1 MNRVG
6 KQFAVCVL
14 TAAVTFTGAGI
25 EAMAGSSV
33 TSVLP
38 SAGIGYE
45 LAPDQ
50 VEVSNLQEDEQSDS
64 SADASSTSTG
74 SASSSTSGSSSTSTK
89 EATNTTPL
97 SSRVDEEVLS
107 DIEEATGATTTT
119 NDEEEVFSNLVIAQV
134 HDYVNVRS
142 GPSENDEIV
151 GKLYNNSVGTYL
163 GEENGWYQ
171 IKSGSVTGYVKAEY
185 CVTGEAAVELAP
197 KVGTRIATVTTTTLK
212 VRKEASTESEVLG
225 LVPIDDELV
234 VIEEL
239 DGWVKVEIE
248 EGEGYVSMD
257 YVRLSTEFVEA
268 ESKAEEEA
276 RLAKEEAAK
285 EAARASAS
293 SNTSKSTSSKDVKS
307 AEQFTT
313 EKSSIGEAVAAF
325 AVQFVGNP
333 YVYGGTSLTNGCDCS
348 GFVMSVYANFGVSL
362 PHSSAA
368 DRNVGAAVDGLANAQ
383 PGDIVCY
390 SGHVAI
396 YIGGGQI
403 VHASTSK
410 TGIIISNANYRT
422 PLAVRRIF

>member
-45 LAPDQ
+45 LATDQ
-50 VEVSNLQEDEQSDS
+50 VEVSNLQEDEQSNS
-64 SADASSTSTG
+64 SAD
-74 SASSSTSGSSSTSTK
+74 SASSSTGSSSSSSSGSSTTSTK

-119 NDEEEVFSNLVIAQV
+119 NEEETFSNLVIAQV
-134 HDYVNVRS
+134 NDYVNVRS

-185 CVTGEAAVELAP
+185 CVTGQAAVELAP
-197 KVGTRIATVTTTTLK
+197 KVGKRIATVTTTTLK

-234 VIEEL
+234 VLEEL

-257 YVRLSTEFVEA
+257 YVRLSTEFVQA

-276 RLAKEEAAK
+276 RLAKEQAAK
-285 EAARASAS
+285 EAARAAAS
-293 SNTSKSTSSKDVKS
+293 SNTSKSSSSKDVKS
-307 AEQFTT
+307 AESFTT

>member
-64 SADASSTSTG
+64 SAD
-74 SASSSTSGSSSTSTK
+74 SASSSTGSSSSSSSGSSSTSTK

-185 CVTGEAAVELAP
+185 CVTGQAAVELAP
-197 KVGTRIATVTTTTLK
+197 KVGKRIATVTTTTLK

-234 VIEEL
+234 VLEEL

-257 YVRLSTEFVEA
+257 YVKLSTEFVQA

>member
-45 LAPDQ
+45 LATDQ
-50 VEVSNLQEDEQSDS
+50 VEVSNLQEDEQSNS
-64 SADASSTSTG
+64 SAD
-74 SASSSTSGSSSTSTK
+74 SASSSTGSSSSSSSGSSTTSTK

-119 NDEEEVFSNLVIAQV
+119 NEEETFSNLVIAQV
-134 HDYVNVRS
+134 NDYVNVRS

-185 CVTGEAAVELAP
+185 CVTGQAAVELAP
-197 KVGTRIATVTTTTLK
+197 KVGKRIATVTTTTLK

-234 VIEEL
+234 VLEEL

-257 YVRLSTEFVEA
+257 YVRLSTEFVQA

-276 RLAKEEAAK
+276 RLAKEQAAK
-285 EAARASAS
+285 EAARAAAS
-293 SNTSKSTSSKDVKS
+293 SNTSKSSSS
-307 AEQFTT
+307 
-313 EKSSIGEAVAAF
+313 
-325 AVQFVGNP
+325 
-333 YVYGGTSLTNGCDCS
+333 
-348 GFVMSVYANFGVSL
+348 
-362 PHSSAA
+362 
-368 DRNVGAAVDGLANAQ
+368 
-383 PGDIVCY
+383 
-390 SGHVAI
+390 
-396 YIGGGQI
+396 
-403 VHASTSK
+403 
-410 TGIIISNANYRT
+410 
-422 PLAVRRIF
+422 

>member
-45 LAPDQ
+45 LATDQ

-64 SADASSTSTG
+64 SAD
-74 SASSSTSGSSSTSTK
+74 SASSSTGSSSSSSSGSSTTSTK

-119 NDEEEVFSNLVIAQV
+119 NEEETFSNLVIAQV

-185 CVTGEAAVELAP
+185 CVTGQAAVELAP
-197 KVGTRIATVTTTTLK
+197 KVGKRIATVTTTTLK

-257 YVRLSTEFVEA
+257 YVRLSTEFVQA

-276 RLAKEEAAK
+276 RLAKEQAAK
-285 EAARASAS
+285 EAARAAAS
-293 SNTSKSTSSKDVKS
+293 SNTSKSSSSKDVKS
-307 AEQFTT
+307 AESFTT

>member
-45 LAPDQ
+45 LATDQ
-50 VEVSNLQEDEQSDS
+50 VEVSNLQEDEQSNS
-64 SADASSTSTG
+64 SAD
-74 SASSSTSGSSSTSTK
+74 SASSSTGSSSSSSSGSSTTSTK

-119 NDEEEVFSNLVIAQV
+119 NEEETFSNLVIAQV
-134 HDYVNVRS
+134 NDYVNVRS

-185 CVTGEAAVELAP
+185 CVTGQVAVELAP
-197 KVGTRIATVTTTTLK
+197 KVGKRIATVTTTTLK

-234 VIEEL
+234 VLEEL

-257 YVRLSTEFVEA
+257 YVRLSTEFVQA

-276 RLAKEEAAK
+276 RLAKEQAAK
-285 EAARASAS
+285 EAARAAAS
-293 SNTSKSTSSKDVKS
+293 SNTSKSSSSKDVKS
-307 AEQFTT
+307 AESFTT

>member
-1 MNRVG
+1 LNRVG

-45 LAPDQ
+45 LATDQ
-50 VEVSNLQEDEQSDS
+50 VEVSNLQEDEQSNS
-64 SADASSTSTG
+64 SAD
-74 SASSSTSGSSSTSTK
+74 SASSSTGSSSSSSSGSSTTSTK

-119 NDEEEVFSNLVIAQV
+119 NEEETFSNLVIAQV
-134 HDYVNVRS
+134 NDYVNVRS

-185 CVTGEAAVELAP
+185 CVTGQVAVELAP
-197 KVGTRIATVTTTTLK
+197 KVGKRIATVTTTTLK

-234 VIEEL
+234 VLEEL

-257 YVRLSTEFVEA
+257 YVRLSTEFVQA

-276 RLAKEEAAK
+276 RLAKEQAAK
-285 EAARASAS
+285 EAARAAAS
-293 SNTSKSTSSKDVKS
+293 SNTSKSSSSKDVKS
-307 AEQFTT
+307 AESFTT